1 MTGRGMGEGVVG
13 REGWE
18 REWRAGKD
26 GGESSGQGGMGEG
39 VEDSEG
45 GDKEMVGNEGGGMEW
60 MLTGNTKRR
69 RWSSSSSLVSLRRI
83 LAVSLTAICAC
94 SPVEPQGRGCAC
106 RCRSCALVVR
116 QPLLAVFVVARQ
128 SMLLVGH
135 WPSFAARGLLR
146 AWWWIGRL
154 TSFGRPVLFE
164 VVGVA

>member
-1 MTGRGMGEGVVG
+1 MG

-60 MLTGNTKRR
+60 MLTGNTKQRQR
-69 RWSSSSSLVSLRRI
+69 SLSSSIVSLRRV
-83 LAVSLTAICAC
+83 LAVSLTAICAHL
-94 SPVEPQGRGCAC
+94 PVEPWGRGCAC
-106 RCRSCALVVR
+106 RCRSCALVI
-116 QPLLAVFVVARQ
+116 QELLLAVFVVARR
-128 SMLLVGH
+128 SMLLVGR
-135 WPSFAARGLLR
+135 WPSFAACGLLR
-146 AWWWIGRL
+146 VWWWIGRL